1 MTASS
6 PPPTDTVIVGAGIA
20 GLLCADTLRRAGR
33 EVVVLD
39 KGRGPGGRMAT
50 RAEAG
55 ATFDHGAQFFTVRTE
70 LLQERVDEWLAAG
83 WIREWFREAPWD
95 SSPGGHP
102 RYVGVEGMSTVARR
116 LADQLPFQPSTR
128 VERVTRRE
136 DGHWQVNA
144 REYGGRDLAWTARH
158 LVLTAPLP
166 QSLHLLGKGGVR
178 LPEESL
184 PALLSVDY
192 VRSLTALVTLD
203 GPADLPAPGG
213 VKPEGEPLSW
223 IGDNQRKGLS
233 PDRAA
238 LTLHSTSHFGDTHW
252 EAPEE
257 EQLAPLLEAAR
268 PWFGGHRVLSA
279 RIHRWRYNQPIRT
292 AGRDFLWEEDLG
304 LGMAGDAFG
313 GPRVEG
319 SAVSGM
325 LLGRLLARRP
335 RA

>member
-1 MTASS
+1 MTAP
-6 PPPTDTVIVGAGIA
+6 PPPTVDTLVVGAGIA
-20 GLLCADTLRRAGR
+20 GLLCADTLQRAGR
-33 EVVVLD
+33 DVLLLD
-39 KGRGPGGRMAT
+39 KGRRPGGRMAT
-50 RAEAG
+50 RSEAG
-55 ATFDHGAQFFTVRTE
+55 ATFDHGAQFFTVRTDF
-70 LLQERVDEWLAAG
+70 LQARVDEWLADG

-102 RYVGVEGMSTVARR
+102 RYVGVEGMNTVARR
-116 LADQLPFQPSTR
+116 LAARLPFQPSVR
-128 VERVTRRE
+128 VQRVARSTDDR
-136 DGHWQVNA
+136 WTVTA
-144 REYGGRDLAWTARH
+144 REHGGEERAWSARH

-166 QSLHLLGKGGVR
+166 QSLHLLGKGGIR

-203 GPADLPAPGG
+203 GPADLPDPGG
-213 VKPEGEPLSW
+213 MKPEGEPLSW

-233 PDRAA
+233 PQRAA

-257 EQLAPLLEAAR
+257 EQLAPLLEAGR
-268 PWFGGHRVLSA
+268 PWFGGHPVLSA
-279 RIHRWRYNQPIRT
+279 RIHRWRYNQPLRT
-292 AGRDFLWEEDLG
+292 AGEDFFWEEALG

-319 SAVSGM
+319 SAVSGL
-325 LLGRLLARRP
+325 LLGRLLAERP
-335 RA
+335 TA